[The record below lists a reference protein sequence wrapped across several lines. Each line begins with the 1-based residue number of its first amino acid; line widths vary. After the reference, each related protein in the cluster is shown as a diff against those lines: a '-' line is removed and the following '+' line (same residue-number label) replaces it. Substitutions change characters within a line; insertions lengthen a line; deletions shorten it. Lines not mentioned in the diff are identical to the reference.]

1 MSGLKDGVLR
11 YLAFRDLR
19 EASTS
24 DLASDLAP
32 ALAVTFLSVPSGIAY
47 ALIAGVPPALGLY
60 AAAVPAIVGGLF
72 RSSNHVVTGPTNALS
87 LLIGTLTASQTAADP
102 LTFVTTLTVMTGL
115 IQLLGGYLRLGSVV
129 DYISTPVVTGYITG
143 AGTLIIIGQLANA
156 TGSPGA
162 RGDVWTQLRA
172 WVAGL
177 GDTQPLTLAI
187 TVATVALLLGLGR
200 FVPRV
205 PGALTVMLL
214 GIGLSFA
221 FDLSA
226 YGVATVYDVSP
237 VPMGLPPLTTPD
249 WQLMRQLGSA
259 AFACTVLSFVES
271 SSVGRAIARET
282 GERLDMS
289 TELAGQGLA
298 NLLGGF
304 AGAFVTSGSLTRSAL
319 NHRAGA
325 KTRLSGVYSGLLM
338 LGVLLVLGPIVNLTP
353 IAVLAGLLL
362 TVAVRLIDLERIRHI
377 LAVRWSDAAA
387 FVVTVGATWTLPLDQ
402 AIEVGIA
409 LSLVSF
415 LRRARLIEPQ
425 ELSPDVEGRLLAAP
439 IGSAPGAKGSPI
451 RFVQFSGAMFFGSAG
466 ELRDALDGLAD
477 DPGTRVLIL
486 RLKHTQRRDYSSAEV
501 IASLS
506 RRMKERDQT
515 LLMAGMDA
523 SALNTLKKSGVVAEL
538 GDNQL
543 FLSD

>member
-1 MSGLKDGVLR
+1 
-11 YLAFRDLR
+11 
-19 EASTS
+19 
-24 DLASDLAP
+24 
-32 ALAVTFLSVPSGIAY
+32 
-47 ALIAGVPPALGLY
+47 AGVPPALGLY

-425 ELSPDVEGRLLAAP
+425 ELSP
-439 IGSAPGAKGSPI
+439 
-451 RFVQFSGAMFFGSAG
+451 
-466 ELRDALDGLAD
+466 
-477 DPGTRVLIL
+477 
-486 RLKHTQRRDYSSAEV
+486 
-501 IASLS
+501 
-506 RRMKERDQT
+506 
-515 LLMAGMDA
+515 
-523 SALNTLKKSGVVAEL
+523 
-538 GDNQL
+538 
-543 FLSD
+543 